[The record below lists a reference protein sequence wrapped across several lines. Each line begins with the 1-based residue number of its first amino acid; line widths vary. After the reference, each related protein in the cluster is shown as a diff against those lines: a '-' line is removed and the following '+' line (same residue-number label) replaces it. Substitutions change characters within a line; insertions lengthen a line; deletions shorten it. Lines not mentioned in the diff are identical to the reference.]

1 VVYKNEIMSSTLDIE
16 LLRTFHAVA
25 KLGQFRAAAAQVN
38 KSPAAVSV
46 HIQRLEAIAGGRLF
60 ERDNQSVIL
69 TPLGERLLAT
79 TGSLLRAHDQILDEL
94 RATPLKGHIKL
105 GVPDEYAAY
114 VIRDILP
121 TFNMNYPDVALEI
134 TTAPSFT
141 LRNLIGQERLD
152 IAISVCAAGSRSEGL
167 LLMATTPV
175 WVGGTRMALAPG
187 SPLPLALHASHCPY
201 SEAMTRSLSD
211 ADLDWRVI
219 LTSPS
224 SSAIE
229 ACVET
234 GLGISL
240 IDRARVKPT
249 MRILENLPKVPTY
262 EVYLMRSSSANAS
275 QAVSALEKLI
285 AEQFRL

>member
-1 VVYKNEIMSSTLDIE
+1 MSSTLDIE

-60 ERDNQSVIL
+60 DRDNQSVIL

-121 TFNMNYPDVALEI
+121 TFNMNYPEVALEI

-175 WVGGTRMALAPG
+175 WVGGARMALAPG

-201 SEAMTRSLSD
+201 SEAMTRSLS
-211 ADLDWRVI
+211 AAELDWRVI

-262 EVYLMRSSSANAS
+262 EVYLMRSSSADAS

>member
-1 VVYKNEIMSSTLDIE
+1 VVYKNEMMSSTLDIE

-60 ERDNQSVIL
+60 DRDNQSVIL

-152 IAISVCAAGSRSEGL
+152 IAISVCAAGARSEGL

-175 WVGGTRMALAPG
+175 WVGGARMALTPG
-187 SPLPLALHASHCPY
+187 SALPLALHVSHCPY

-211 ADLDWRVI
+211 AELDWRVI

-249 MRILENLPKVPTY
+249 MRILENLPKVPSY
-262 EVYLMRSSSANAS
+262 EVYLMRSSSADAS

>member
-1 VVYKNEIMSSTLDIE
+1 MVYKNGMISTTLDIE

-60 ERDNQSVIL
+60 DRDNQSVIL

-94 RATPLKGHIKL
+94 LATPLKGHIKL

-152 IAISVCAAGSRSEGL
+152 MAISVCAAGSRSEGL

-175 WVGGTRMALAPG
+175 WVGGARMALTPG

-201 SEAMTRSLSD
+201 SEAMTRSLSE
-211 ADLDWRVI
+211 AELDWRVI
-219 LTSPS
+219 FTSPS

-262 EVYLMRSSSANAS
+262 EVYLLRSSSADAS

>member
-1 VVYKNEIMSSTLDIE
+1 MMSSTLDIE

-121 TFNMNYPDVALEI
+121 TFNMNYPEVALEI

-175 WVGGTRMALAPG
+175 WVGGARMALAPG

-201 SEAMTRSLSD
+201 SEAMTRLLSD
-211 ADLDWRVI
+211 AELDWRVI

-262 EVYLMRSSSANAS
+262 EVYLLRSSSADAS

>member
-1 VVYKNEIMSSTLDIE
+1 MSATLDIE

-60 ERDNQSVIL
+60 DRDNQSVIL

-121 TFNMNYPDVALEI
+121 TFNMNYPEVALEI

-152 IAISVCAAGSRSEGL
+152 IAISVCAAGARSEGL

-175 WVGGTRMALAPG
+175 WVGGARMALAPG

-201 SEAMTRSLSD
+201 SEAMTRSLS
-211 ADLDWRVI
+211 AAELDWRVI

-262 EVYLMRSSSANAS
+262 EVYLMRSSSADAS
-275 QAVSALEKLI
+275 QAVSALERLI

>member
-1 VVYKNEIMSSTLDIE
+1 VVYKNEMTSSTLDIE

-25 KLGQFRAAAAQVN
+25 KLGQFRAAALQVN

-60 ERDNQSVIL
+60 DRDNQSVML

-79 TGSLLRAHDQILDEL
+79 TGSLLRTHDAILDEL
-94 RATPLKGHIKL
+94 HGTPLKGHIKL

-121 TFNMNYPDVALEI
+121 VFNMSHPDVVLEI

-141 LRNLIGQERLD
+141 LRLD
-152 IAISVCAAGSRSEGL
+152 IAISVYAAGAQSDGI

-175 WVGGTRMALAPG
+175 WVSGVAMEVNADM
-187 SPLPLALHASHCPY
+187 PLPLALHAAHCPY
-201 SEAMTRSLSD
+201 SDAMTTLLS
-211 ADLDWRVI
+211 AAGIDWRVI
-219 LTSPS
+219 LTSHS
-224 SSAIE
+224 ANAIE

-240 IDRARVKPT
+240 IDRARVT
-249 MRILENLPKVPTY
+249 SAMRILNTLPKVATH
-262 EVYLMRSSSANAS
+262 EVAVLRSASAQVS
-275 QAVSALEKLI
+275 PVVSALEKVI
-285 AEQFRL
+285 AEHFRL

>member
-1 VVYKNEIMSSTLDIE
+1 MTSSTLDID

-25 KLGQFRAAAAQVN
+25 KLGQFRAAALQVN

-60 ERDNQSVIL
+60 DRDNQSVML

-79 TGSLLRAHDQILDEL
+79 TGNLLRTHDAILDEL
-94 RATPLKGHIKL
+94 SATPLKGHIKL

-121 TFNMNYPDVALEI
+121 VFNMSYPDVVLEI

-141 LRNLIGQERLD
+141 LRNLLGQERLD
-152 IAISVCAAGSRSEGL
+152 IAISVYAAGAHSAGI

-175 WVGGTRMALAPG
+175 WVSGVAMEVNADM
-187 SPLPLALHASHCPY
+187 PLPLALHAAHCPY
-201 SEAMTRSLSD
+201 SDAMTTLLS
-211 ADLDWRVI
+211 AAGIDWRVI
-219 LTSPS
+219 LTSHS
-224 SSAIE
+224 ANAIE

-240 IDRARVKPT
+240 IDRARVT
-249 MRILENLPKVPTY
+249 SAMRILDTLPKVATH
-262 EVYLMRSSSANAS
+262 EVAVMRSAS
-275 QAVSALEKLI
+275 VQVSPVVSALEKVI
-285 AEQFRL
+285 AEHFRL

>member
-1 VVYKNEIMSSTLDIE
+1 
-16 LLRTFHAVA
+16 
-25 KLGQFRAAAAQVN
+25 
-38 KSPAAVSV
+38 
-46 HIQRLEAIAGGRLF
+46 
-60 ERDNQSVIL
+60 
-69 TPLGERLLAT
+69 
-79 TGSLLRAHDQILDEL
+79 
-94 RATPLKGHIKL
+94 
-105 GVPDEYAAY
+105 
-114 VIRDILP
+114 
-121 TFNMNYPDVALEI
+121 
-134 TTAPSFT
+134 
-141 LRNLIGQERLD
+141 
-152 IAISVCAAGSRSEGL
+152 
-167 LLMATTPV
+167 MATTPV
-175 WVGGTRMALAPG
+175 WVGGARMAIAPG

>member
-1 VVYKNEIMSSTLDIE
+1 MMSSTLDIE

-60 ERDNQSVIL
+60 DRDNQSVIL

-94 RATPLKGHIKL
+94 RTAPLKGHIKL

-121 TFNMNYPDVALEI
+121 TFNMSYPDVVLEI

-175 WVGGTRMALAPG
+175 WVGGVGIALTPE
-187 SPLPLALHASHCPY
+187 SPLPLALHASYCPY
-201 SEAMTRSLSD
+201 SEAMTSSLSD
-211 ADLDWRVI
+211 AKLDWRVI

-262 EVYLMRSSSANAS
+262 EVYLLRSPSTDSS
-275 QAVSALEKLI
+275 QAVSALEKVI